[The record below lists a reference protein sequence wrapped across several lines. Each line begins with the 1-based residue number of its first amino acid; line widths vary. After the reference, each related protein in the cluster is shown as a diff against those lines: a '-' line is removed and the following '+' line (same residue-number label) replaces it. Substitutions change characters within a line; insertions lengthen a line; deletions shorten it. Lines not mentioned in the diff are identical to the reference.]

1 MYKING
7 AQDDRPYQ
15 MYTYM
20 QNSHCAYT
28 LCDECDCIMIIFWI
42 VANAIAIQLG
52 GYGMI
57 WFSCFVELHYDWVQN
72 SKFSIHHHMIRLC
85 LLLSNTLSD
94 TIGVGMRRCVCVC
107 LCHPWMVLC
116 MSNEKWLVDEMLK
129 QKTTHKSKRKT
140 RSRFPQRNNKFS
152 SNFENERTIDVNE
165 YVCKRVRACNR
176 KRINDIKTMLFPN
189 EFAIQKVDV
198 VAWK

>member
-1 MYKING
+1 MLQENTWSWFVTLWNKYYIHFTLMTPPEPAKRLWIECTING

-42 VANAIAIQLG
+42 VANAIAIQLS

-94 TIGVGMRRCVCVC
+94 TIGELVCVGVCVYVC
-107 LCHPWMVLC
+107 LCHPWMVGYI
-116 MSNEKWLVDEMLK
+116 
-129 QKTTHKSKRKT
+129 HKCPMK
-140 RSRFPQRNNKFS
+140 
-152 SNFENERTIDVNE
+152 
-165 YVCKRVRACNR
+165 
-176 KRINDIKTMLFPN
+176 NDSLMKC
-189 EFAIQKVDV
+189 
-198 VAWK
+198 